1 MGENLDMEVA
11 FSYLADVKKKFIST
25 YDKQKIQA
33 SYSYQLKSFSDEIQK
48 LQEYY
53 VKNPQSKLAMLK
65 NSINQT
71 NEIMHENV
79 EKLFQ
84 RNEKLEITLQKSNN
98 LLGNSD
104 VFYKNIHRMKM
115 KQKYKRLKYIAF
127 FILVVLV
134 MALLIY
140 FCAK

>member
-11 FSYLADVKKKFIST
+11 FSYLSDVKRKFVST

-53 VKNPQSKLAMLK
+53 VKNPQSKLSMLK

-115 KQKYKRLKYIAF
+115 KQKYKKLKYIAF
-127 FILVVLV
+127 FILVILV

-140 FCAK
+140 YCSK

>member
-1 MGENLDMEVA
+1 MS
-11 FSYLADVKKKFIST
+11 SYDLK
-25 YDKQKIQA
+25 KIQG
-33 SYSYQLKSFSDEIQK
+33 SYSYQLKSFSEEIQK

-140 FCAK
+140 FCVK

>member
-1 MGENLDMEVA
+1 MGENLDVEVA
-11 FSYLADVKKKFIST
+11 FSYLGDVKKKFVTT
-25 YDKQKIQA
+25 YDNQKIQS
-33 SYSYQLKSFSDEIQK
+33 SYSYQLKSFSDEIKK

-53 VKNPQSKLAMLK
+53 IKNPQSKLAMLK

-71 NEIMHENV
+71 SEIMHENV

-84 RNEKLEITLQKSNN
+84 RSEKLEITLQKSNN

-127 FILVVLV
+127 FILIVLV

-140 FCAK
+140 FCVK

>member
-11 FSYLADVKKKFIST
+11 FSYLADLKKKFMSS
-25 YDKQKIQA
+25 YDLKKIQG
-33 SYSYQLKSFSDEIQK
+33 SYSYQLKSFSEEIQK

-134 MALLIY
+134 MPLLIY
-140 FCAK
+140 FCVK

>member
-11 FSYLADVKKKFIST
+11 FSYLADLKKKFMSS
-25 YDKQKIQA
+25 YDLKKIQG
-33 SYSYQLKSFSDEIQK
+33 SYSYQLKSFSEEIQK

-140 FCAK
+140 FCVK